1 MPASVTIGLP
11 VVNELAE
18 FQLAVRSVFAQT
30 FADWHLIIV
39 CDGSREEIVDTAR
52 SITSD
57 KVTVVADG
65 HGRGL
70 PTRLNQISAMS
81 TTPLIARMD
90 ADDIMHPA
98 RLARQVEYFQEHPD
112 VDLVATAS
120 WIINEQTVVLG
131 ANTDPGIPRTLS
143 GYLGRTPFCH
153 PSVMFTTEWSKKFP
167 YCTDFPRAED
177 KELWLRSA
185 RASTFA
191 RIPDELM
198 FYRIALTRPND
209 LRKRLAGYATDLR
222 LTRACWQDVGASPF
236 EAVLNQVRVLSRIA
250 SLPLTRVPGIRS
262 AIQAQRFIPIQD
274 TELKAANVVLMDVA
288 RTHVPGW
295 LGQ

>member
-18 FQLAVRSVFAQT
+18 FRLAVQSVFAQT
-30 FADWHLIIV
+30 FTDWHLIII
-39 CDGSREEIVDTAR
+39 CDGSRAEIVDTAR

-57 KVTVVADG
+57 KVTVIADG
-65 HGRGL
+65 DGRGL

-98 RLARQVEYFQEHPD
+98 RLSRQVKYFHEHPD

-153 PSVMFTTEWSKKFP
+153 PSIMFTSDWSRRFP
-167 YCTDFPRAED
+167 YSTDFPRAQD

-209 LRKRLAGYATDLR
+209 LRKRLAGYSTDLR
-222 LTRACWQDVGASPF
+222 LMRAYWRDVGASPI
-236 EAVLNQVRVLSRIA
+236 EAVRNQSRVWSRIA

-262 AIQAQRFIPIQD
+262 AIQAQRFTPIQEA
-274 TELKAANVVLMDVA
+274 ELHAANAILTNIA
-288 RTHVPGW
+288 STQVPGW
-295 LGQ
+295 LSQ